1 MPPGITEQVKCLIQ
15 GSFKKKIKKIKII
28 MRVTEKYA
36 CEQEYEVCDW
46 CGGGGDTKASEC
58 MIA

>member
-1 MPPGITEQVKCLIQ
+1 
-15 GSFKKKIKKIKII
+15 

-58 MIA
+58 MIAQNNVIPQQMTFSNKLEPI